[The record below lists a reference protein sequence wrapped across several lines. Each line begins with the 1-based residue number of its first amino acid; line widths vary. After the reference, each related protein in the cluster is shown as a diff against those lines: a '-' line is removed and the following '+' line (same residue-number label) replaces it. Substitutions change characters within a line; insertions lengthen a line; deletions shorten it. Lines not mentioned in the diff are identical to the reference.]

1 MSGPPP
7 GSSEGSFLPFVTSIT
22 TDIYA
27 RIEQIAKSIE
37 DVKAS
42 VNGAINTITDNF
54 NGIVKKIEE
63 MVEQGEMNKK
73 MILESFADSMNTL
86 VQQIKA
92 IRNENIKVFMGPQTQ
107 QLIDAASLTANQLE
121 SQLYDIQIAF
131 MVNGIH
137 ALITAIKAGKV
148 VGIPVPVRGVAIA
161 SPAGAKQA
169 GEKADLAAP
178 VPTLAAEAAEGGK
191 QKTFFGKGVHKKSH
205 DEIME
210 EKKKQEK
217 LFGKYIK

>member
-1 MSGPPP
+1 MSGPP
-7 GSSEGSFLPFVTSIT
+7 GSSDASFLPFVTSIT
-22 TDIYA
+22 TDIYE
-27 RIEQIAKSIE
+27 RIEKIGKSIE
-37 DVKAS
+37 DVKGS

-63 MVEQGEMNKK
+63 MVEQGEMNKN
-73 MILESFADSMNTL
+73 MILESFSDSMSTL

-92 IRNENIKVFMGPQTQ
+92 IRNENIKIFMGPQTQ

-131 MVNGIH
+131 LVNGIH

-148 VGIPVPVRGVAIA
+148 VGIPVPVRGVAMA
-161 SPAGAKQA
+161 FPAAAK
-169 GEKADLAAP
+169 GEHAELAAP
-178 VPTLAAEAAEGGK
+178 VPSLAAEAADGGK
-191 QKTFFGKGVHKKSH
+191 QKTFFGKGTHKKTH

-217 LFGKYIK
+217 LYGQYRT